1 MMATYKDGHFF
12 CEEHGGGE
20 DQLDGF
26 FCMACLGDEAAMD
39 REIEEH
45 EKDFTEGQSK
55 PTGPVKRPPRL
66 W

>member
-1 MMATYKDGHFF
+1 
-12 CEEHGGGE
+12 
-20 DQLDGF
+20 
-26 FCMACLGDEAAMD
+26 MACLGDEAAMD